1 MKLRDIYA
9 QPGLKLSIEFF
20 PPKTAEGV
28 KKLMEEATI
37 LSALNPSFCSV
48 TYGAAGSTR
57 DTTVEMVE
65 RIHRERGLD
74 VMCHLT
80 VMGQSKDEIRAVMS
94 DLKRRGIENMIAL
107 RGDPPRG
114 VDEWTPHPDG
124 FLYSVDLVRE
134 ASAHEWFSIAVAGFP
149 ETHPQAESPEADL
162 RYLKEKV
169 DAGADVVITQL
180 FYDNEDFYRYV
191 EKLRALGVTVPI
203 VPGVFPVLSAEQT
216 TRFTQFCGSKIPAR
230 LEALLETVADD
241 NEAAVRMGIEYA
253 TEQVEGLLEFGV
265 PGIHFYAMNRSR
277 SVTAILENL
286 GLSDARERAAR

>member
-1 MKLRDIYA
+1 MRLRDIYA
-9 QPGLKLSIEFF
+9 QPGLKLSLEFF

-28 KKLMEEATI
+28 RKLMEETAV
-37 LSALNPSFCSV
+37 LARLDPSFCSV
-48 TYGAAGSTR
+48 TYGAGGGTR

-65 RIHRERGLD
+65 GIHRERGLN

-80 VMGQSKDEIRAVMS
+80 VTGQSKDEIRAVLS
-94 DLKRRGIENMIAL
+94 DLKRRRIENIIAL

-114 VDEWTPHPDG
+114 ADEWTPHPDG
-124 FLYSVDLVRE
+124 FQYSVDLVRE
-134 ASAHEWFSIAVAGFP
+134 ARAHGWFSIAVAGFP
-149 ETHPQAESPEADL
+149 ETHPQAESAESDL

-191 EKLRALGVTVPI
+191 ERARAIGVTVPI

-216 TRFTQFCGSKIPAR
+216 IRFTQFCGSKIPQR
-230 LEALLETVADD
+230 LGRLLEQVTGDE
-241 NEAAVRMGIEYA
+241 EAAVRMGIDYA
-253 TEQVEGLLEFGV
+253 TVQVQGLLEFGV

-277 SVTAILENL
+277 SVLAILDSL
-286 GLSDARERAAR
+286 GLDDVRERAAR